1 MTFSSKNLQK
11 IEQLKKKYPKDEALT
26 LPLLWIA
33 QYQEGH
39 ISIDMIK
46 EVAQY
51 CNKSA
56 MEVYSVAS
64 FYTMFNLQ
72 PVGKYHIQVCKT
84 LSCKLCG
91 QEDIFSSLKNI
102 LDINT
107 NQTTDDNL
115 FTLSQV
121 ECLGS
126 CGTSPVMEIND
137 KYYENLTP
145 QKVEDIIEEL
155 KDDKRS

>member
-1 MTFSSKNLQK
+1 MSFSDKNIQK
-11 IEQLKKKYPKDEALT
+11 IEKLKKKYPKVEALT

-33 QYQEGH
+33 QYQDGY
-39 ISIDMIK
+39 ISMDMIR
-46 EVAQY
+46 EVAKY

-72 PVGKYHIQVCKT
+72 PVGKYHIQLCKT

-91 QEDIFSSLKNI
+91 QEEILSSLKNI

-107 NQTTDDNL
+107 NQTTTDNL
-115 FTLSQV
+115 FTLSEV

-126 CGTSPVMEIND
+126 CGSSPVMEIND

-145 QKVEDIIEEL
+145 QKVEDIINRL
-155 KDDKRS
+155 KKL

>member
-1 MTFSSKNLQK
+1 MSFSDENIQK
-11 IEQLKKKYPKDEALT
+11 IEKLKKKYPKVEALT

-33 QYQEGH
+33 QYQDGY
-39 ISIDMIK
+39 ISMDMIR
-46 EVAQY
+46 EVAKY

-72 PVGKYHIQVCKT
+72 PVGKYHIQLCKT

-91 QEDIFSSLKNI
+91 QEEILSSLKNI

-107 NQTTDDNL
+107 NQTTTDNL
-115 FTLSQV
+115 FTLSEV

-126 CGTSPVMEIND
+126 CGSSPVMEIND

-145 QKVEDIIEEL
+145 QKVEDIINRL
-155 KDDKRS
+155 KK

>member
-1 MTFSSKNLQK
+1 MFNQKNIEK

-33 QYQEGH
+33 QYQEGY

-46 EVAQY
+46 EVAKY
-51 CNKSA
+51 CNKTA

-72 PVGKYHIQVCKT
+72 PVGKYHIQICKT

-91 QEDIFSSLKNI
+91 QEDILSSLKNI

-107 NQTTDDNL
+107 NQTTNDNL
-115 FTLSQV
+115 FTLSEV

-126 CGTSPVMEIND
+126 CGTSPMMEIND

-145 QKVEDIIEEL
+145 QKVEDIINRL
-155 KDDKRS
+155 KDNKG

>member
-1 MTFSSKNLQK
+1 MTFSNENIKK
-11 IEQLKKKYPKDEALT
+11 IEQLKTRYPKDEALV

-33 QYQEGH
+33 QYQEGY
-39 ISIDMIK
+39 ISIDAIK
-46 EVAQY
+46 EVAKY
-51 CNKSA
+51 CNKSS

-72 PVGKYHIQVCKT
+72 PIGKYHIQLCKT

-91 QEDIFSSLKNI
+91 KDDILSKLKEI
-102 LDINT
+102 VDG
-107 NQTTDDNL
+107 DNL

-126 CGTSPVMEIND
+126 CGTSPVMQIND
-137 KYYENLTP
+137 KYYENLSNSSVV
-145 QKVEDIIEEL
+145 KIIEGL
-155 KDDKRS
+155 KNDK

>member
-1 MTFSSKNLQK
+1 MSFSDKNIQK
-11 IEQLKKKYPKDEALT
+11 IEKLKKKYPKVEALT

-33 QYQEGH
+33 QYQDGY
-39 ISIDMIK
+39 ISMDMIR
-46 EVAQY
+46 EVAKY

-72 PVGKYHIQVCKT
+72 PVGKYHIQLCKT

-91 QEDIFSSLKNI
+91 QEEILSSLKNI

-107 NQTTDDNL
+107 NQTTKDNL
-115 FTLSQV
+115 FTLSEV

-126 CGTSPVMEIND
+126 CGSSPVMEIND

-145 QKVEDIIEEL
+145 QKVEDIINRL
-155 KDDKRS
+155 KKL